1 MQRKPLPKPS
11 KNNAQ
16 IKEYTGAVQ
25 RGQKGYYV
33 APSKSGWSVKKAN
46 AARPS
51 GNFATKA
58 AAISYVKKSADP
70 RADIVIFGKDGKIT
84 VVEVKSR

>member
-1 MQRKPLPKPS
+1 MQRKPLPRPS

-33 APSKSGWSVKKAN
+33 APSKSGWSVKKAS
-46 AARPS
+46 ASRSS
-51 GNFATKA
+51 GSFATKA
-58 AAISYVKKSADP
+58 AAVSYAKKSADLH
-70 RADIVIFGKDGKIT
+70 ADIVIFNKNGDVT
-84 VVEVKSR
+84 VVEAKSR